1 MKEFSIHAIKSKSGL
16 GFIVRADGNSPSVRA
31 VFTGREVSGK
41 LPDAINTKHSET
53 PTPPIDKDQAQLNQP
68 VAIWSS
74 VCESTKWRLRSGDS
88 NRVSICFF

>member
-1 MKEFSIHAIKSKSGL
+1 M
-16 GFIVRADGNSPSVRA
+16 PSNLSEGWVLLFELMETPR
-31 VFTGREVSGK
+31 VSELFLLSGK

-53 PTPPIDKDQAQLNQP
+53 PTPPIDKDQAHLNQP

-88 NRVSICFF
+88 NRVRICFF